1 MRVATSDRSRES
13 SDLSK
18 EVVEEQLQLAE
29 FGFENI
35 ALLDGETIEATL
47 ELDND
52 EDGTSNEVILL
63 TDRRVMNLNGNPKS
77 LKAAFASIRDVEVV
91 DIAIEREG
99 IGAFVWAGLAFFV
112 AIMLWRVID
121 HPLGS
126 AVAGIVVAAMGIYLI
141 VDHIMTPGRPV
152 VTFKTG
158 ASEFRADLK
167 SERAAS
173 EVYPFINRLFQLK
186 DGSGAARYSSP
197 SHFARR

>member
-1 MRVATSDRSRES
+1 M
-13 SDLSK
+13 
-18 EVVEEQLQLAE
+18 QLAE

-47 ELDND
+47 ELDD
-52 EDGTSNEVILL
+52 EEGGTSNEVILL

-112 AIMLWRVID
+112 AIMLWKVID

-126 AVAGIVVAAMGIYLI
+126 AAAGLVVAAMGVYLI

-158 ASEFRADLK
+158 TSEFRADLK
-167 SERAAS
+167 SERAVS

-186 DGSGAARYSSP
+186 DDSGPTRYSSP